1 MVFESE
7 LEVSQGKKLYDRLS
21 QERWRQGA
29 LSGMVTSKLS
39 EEVKSESKSIMEA
52 VKRVSSQNEKL
63 VECLTDPKDH
73 FSEEEKK
80 AVSRT
85 SLQKSL
91 EQIPSADYEDE
102 EKVRELKE
110 KTLAT
115 FGEIQSV
122 AE

>member
-29 LSGMVTSKLS
+29 LSGMVTSKLL

-52 VKRVSSQNEKL
+52 VKRVSSQSEQL
-63 VECLTDPKDH
+63 VECLTDPQDH

-80 AVSRT
+80 AVRRS
-85 SLQKSL
+85 SL
-91 EQIPSADYEDE
+91 
-102 EKVRELKE
+102 
-110 KTLAT
+110 
-115 FGEIQSV
+115 
-122 AE
+122 